1 MTIINLGDASITTAI
16 SALVITSGVS
26 GGVTVPY
33 IDGLDD
39 MSELSMEFYFGYGS
53 GGATLTAWLQ
63 SSVSQGARWHDIA
76 SFSATTETMDRMLS
90 LKRTSDTNLWTPING
105 ALAAN
110 TVASSIVLGD
120 RLRVLLTT
128 TGTYGGSSL
137 LSCRASVR

>member
-1 MTIINLGDASITTAI
+1 MTIINLGDATITSAV

-39 MSELSMEFYFGYGS
+39 MAELSMEFYFGYGS
-53 GGATLTAWLQ
+53 GGTTLTAWLQ
-63 SSVSQGARWHDIA
+63 SSVSQGARWHDVA
-76 SFSATTETMDRMLS
+76 CLGATTATMDRMVS
-90 LKRTSDTNLWTPING
+90 LKRTADTTLWTPTNG
-105 ALAAN
+105 TLAAN

-128 TGTYGGSSL
+128 TGTYAGSSI
-137 LSCRASVR
+137 LSCRASVK

>member
-1 MTIINLGDASITTAI
+1 MTIFNLGDAMITTAF
-16 SALVITSGVS
+16 SGLVITSGVS
-26 GGVTVPY
+26 SGVVVPY

-63 SSVSQGARWHDIA
+63 SSVSQGTRWHDIA
-76 SFSATTETMDRMLS
+76 CFGATTATTDRMLS
-90 LKRTSDTNLWTPING
+90 LKRTNDTGLWTPTNG
-105 ALAAN
+105 TLSAN

-128 TGTYGGSSL
+128 TGTYGGSTI
-137 LSCRASVR
+137 LSCRAAVR